1 MKAPAQITIG
11 QLAKATG
18 TKTETIR
25 YYERIGLLRAPDR
38 TRGNYRSYA
47 DGHMQ
52 SLTFIRRA
60 RELGFSIEDVREL
73 LELAGQRE
81 RPCADVDCIA
91 ARHLATTELKIA
103 ALKRLRGEL
112 RSTLAACKGGRIA
125 DCRVVQAL
133 SPQQRAGK
141 GNKEREARA
150 ASL

>member
-1 MKAPAQITIG
+1 MDSWQKA
-11 QLAKATG
+11 
-18 TKTETIR
+18 TETIR
-25 YYERIGLLRAPDR
+25 HYERIGLLRAPDR

-47 DGHMQ
+47 RGHVE
-52 SLTFIRRA
+52 SLMFIRRA

-73 LELAGQRE
+73 LELAEHRE
-81 RPCADVDCIA
+81 RPCAEVDGIA

-112 RSTLAACKGGRIA
+112 RGTLAACEGGRIA

-133 SPQQRAGK
+133 SPRDASD

-150 ASL
+150 

>member
-1 MKAPAQITIG
+1 MKAPTQITIG
-11 QLAKATG
+11 QLAKETG

-25 YYERIGLLRAPDR
+25 FYERIGLLRAPDR
-38 TRGNYRSYA
+38 TRANYRSYA
-47 DGHMQ
+47 DGHVQ

-60 RELGFSIEDVREL
+60 RDLGFSIEDIREL
-73 LELAGQRE
+73 LELAGHRE
-81 RPCADVDCIA
+81 RHCAEVDRIA
-91 ARHLATTELKIA
+91 AHHLATTELKIT

-133 SPQQRAGK
+133 SPLRVGN

-150 ASL
+150 

>member
-1 MKAPAQITIG
+1 MKAPTPITIG
-11 QLAKATG
+11 QLAKATA

-38 TRGNYRSYA
+38 THSNYRSYA
-47 DGHMQ
+47 GEHVQ

-60 RELGFSIEDVREL
+60 CELGFSIEDVREL
-73 LELAGQRE
+73 LELAGHRE
-81 RPCADVDCIA
+81 RPYADVDRIT

-103 ALKRLRGEL
+103 TLKRLRGEL

-133 SPQQRAGK
+133 SPLRAGSGSK
-141 GNKEREARA
+141 DRESRA
-150 ASL
+150 ALR

>member
-1 MKAPAQITIG
+1 MKAPSPISIG

-25 YYERIGLLRAPDR
+25 YYERIGLLQAPDR

-47 DGHMQ
+47 AGHVQ
-52 SLTFIRRA
+52 SLAFIRRA
-60 RELGFSIEDVREL
+60 RDLGFSIEDVREL
-73 LELAGQRE
+73 LELAGHRE
-81 RPCADVDCIA
+81 RPCADVDRIA
-91 ARHLATTELKIA
+91 QRHLATTELKIA

-133 SPQQRAGK
+133 SPVRAGK
-141 GNKEREARA
+141 GSKDREAYA
-150 ASL
+150 

>member
-25 YYERIGLLRAPDR
+25 YYERISLLRAPDR

-47 DGHMQ
+47 GVHVQ

-73 LELAGQRE
+73 LELAGHRD
-81 RPCADVDCIA
+81 RPCADVDRIA

-112 RSTLAACKGGRIA
+112 QSTLAACKGGRIA

-133 SPQQRAGK
+133 SPLRAGN

-150 ASL
+150 